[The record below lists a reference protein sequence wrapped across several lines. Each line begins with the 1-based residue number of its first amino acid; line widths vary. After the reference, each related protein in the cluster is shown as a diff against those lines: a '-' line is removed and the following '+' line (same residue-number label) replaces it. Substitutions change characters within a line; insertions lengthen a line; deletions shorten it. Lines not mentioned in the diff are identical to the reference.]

1 MNSSTEAR
9 SLVILCRKLC
19 CHTKIDTLFCRSEG
33 SPEDSLEID
42 PEVDDM
48 ASNIDSRK
56 AFSNKFPDVRLDV
69 SVHNPTASSNV
80 KCSGMLDYEVLLDW
94 LSGEMGCQLK
104 LTQHIT
110 QLSHE
115 KSRYF
120 YVYEVLKSFAR
131 FSQGRLL
138 LQLKND
144 EIADQGLLDS
154 GQVIHYERRLAGRHK
169 MPATI
174 EFIVVNREEPDN
186 ILLTIEV
193 KENIAN
199 EAYLWQTLA
208 ELISASDHKDSGTC
222 AALTDAFNWRFF
234 ESKREN
240 DCWVIHSSRSLAM
253 FDLDL
258 NAVETTNEAFSLVFS
273 HLFPGQDFPDLAK
286 LRQVNEAAEQAMK
299 RAANVLALPTARG
312 AAQLAELNARL
323 QKEVAEKEHAIA
335 KCDELQKQL
344 RESKKQR
351 TE

>member
-1 MNSSTEAR
+1 
-9 SLVILCRKLC
+9 
-19 CHTKIDTLFCRSEG
+19 
-33 SPEDSLEID
+33 
-42 PEVDDM
+42 M

-56 AFSNKFPDVRLDV
+56 AFHNKFPTVRLDV

-80 KCSGMLDYEVLLDW
+80 KCNDMLDYDVLLDW

-104 LTQHIT
+104 LSQHIT
-110 QLSHE
+110 ELRHE

-120 YVYEVLKSFAR
+120 YVYEVLKSFAK
-131 FSQGRLL
+131 FSQGTLV
-138 LQLKND
+138 LQLKD
-144 EIADQGLLDS
+144 SEIDADQGLLDS

-169 MPATI
+169 VPATI

-208 ELISASDHKDSGTC
+208 ELINASDQKDSGAC

-240 DCWVIHSSRSLAM
+240 DCWVVHSSRSLAM
-253 FDLDL
+253 FDMDL
-258 NAVETTNEAFSLVFS
+258 NAVETTNEAFSMVFS
-273 HLFPGQDFPDLAK
+273 HLFPGQEFPNLAA
-286 LRQVNEAAEQAMK
+286 LQRVNEAAENAMK
-299 RAANVLALPTARG
+299 RAAQVLASTPARIVE
-312 AAQLAELNARL
+312 QVAELNARV
-323 QKEVAEKEHAIA
+323 QREVTEKEQALA

-344 RESKKQR
+344 HELKRQR

>member
-1 MNSSTEAR
+1 MLS
-9 SLVILCRKLC
+9 RKLC
-19 CHTKIDTLFCRSEG
+19 SHTKIDILFCRSEA
-33 SPEDSLEID
+33 SVDSLDID
-42 PEVDDM
+42 PEFDDM

-56 AFSNKFPDVRLDV
+56 AFSDKFPDVRLDV
-69 SVHNPTASSNV
+69 SVHNRTASSNV
-80 KCSGMLDYEVLLDW
+80 KCSSMLDYDVLLDW

-110 QLSHE
+110 ELRHE

-138 LQLKND
+138 LQLKDD

-169 MPATI
+169 VPATI
-174 EFIVVNREEPDN
+174 EFMVVNREDPDN

-193 KENIAN
+193 KESIAN

-208 ELISASDHKDSGTC
+208 ELINASNHKDSGAC
-222 AALTDAFNWRFF
+222 AALTDAFSWRFF
-234 ESKREN
+234 ESRREN
-240 DCWVIHSSRSLAM
+240 DHWVIHSSRSLAM

-258 NAVETTNEAFSLVFS
+258 NAVETTNEAFSMMFS
-273 HLFPGQDFPDLAK
+273 HLFPGQEFPNLAV
-286 LRQVNEAAEQAMK
+286 LRQVNEAAEKAMT
-299 RAANVLALPTARG
+299 RAAHVLALPATRI
-312 AAQLAELNARL
+312 AELNARL
-323 QKEVAEKEHAIA
+323 QKEVADKEHAIA
-335 KCDELQKQL
+335 ECEELQKQL
-344 RESKKQR
+344 SEAKRQK